1 MPAPRRGSTYIGRH
15 VSFGSGG
22 SDDGD
27 DDEAAEKLSLVFEIL
42 RLEKSMNNA
51 LTSARDEMEGLAAT
65 VSEKEAEA
73 AALEGELEGL
83 RRENE
88 SLGAA
93 AGRRDGAPEEPQRSK
108 SDSGAGGGRKQARR
122 PSFAASFLPRAKSEG
137 LFGRSFKAAKAAKQH
152 PLKWDDSTQN
162 TPATD
167 ASADSGSEFLPAAI
181 AARLKPASSS
191 RRASIDDPNDPH
203 SVMERARFDQSG
215 RSGGST
221 LSRRATLDV
230 AMIENGCARLRAEL
244 SSREERLQELHG
256 EKKANEERLRSLRE
270 EAAEGRVRSETRHD
284 VHAARVEALQ
294 RRKCEVTGSVRDKE
308 RLLAEMEGSLR
319 EAEERAAKLEGQAED
334 GRARLHEMEQ
344 RRADE
349 RRREGG
355 DGEPPSLATLEWDI
369 RECRIRHA
377 VHCSHMKAAVD
388 SLRHVLVVDKAD
400 DPTGLLGRR
409 RLADLTGEEREAV
422 GAMVDEIAQDV
433 DIQLSNMGRMMADM
447 RDRME
452 ELRRLSEPVAGGEEG
467 RAEEGRQKGGGNELL
482 ALSRECAEVF
492 GSFSDEVLRAVSS
505 TSMSPASGGD
515 SSARDAGA
523 ASTIANGGPGAPA
536 DDAFGGVRSI
546 LESIRRR
553 REDADLVREREGVET
568 KIAIVQGEIKRVQ
581 EAMEEENRLHEEVV
595 RRLTSKIDALTEGL
609 QGSRIAMSRCRD
621 ERGRA
626 LCRFQAII
634 WKESSRQMNG
644 DRGLYRAGPT
654 PPSSASLSGTTSCLS
669 SQGRGAPRADSRVR
683 GVWAGV
689 SPPDT

>member
-1 MPAPRRGSTYIGRH
+1 MPAVRRGSAYIGRH

-108 SDSGAGGGRKQARR
+108 SDSGAGGGRTGRKQARR

-137 LFGRSFKAAKAAKQH
+137 LFGRSFKAAKQPKQHPCLFGRSFKAARQPKQH

-215 RSGGST
+215 RSGSST

-294 RRKCEVTGSVRDKE
+294 RRKCDVTGSVRDKE

-319 EAEERAAKLEGQAED
+319 EAEERATKLAGQADD
-334 GRARLHEMEQ
+334 GRARMREMEQ

-355 DGEPPSLATLEWDI
+355 DDDPEPPSLATLEGD
-369 RECRIRHA
+369 
-377 VHCSHMKAAVD
+377 AATV
-388 SLRHVLVVDKAD
+388 S
-400 DPTGLLGRR
+400 RR
-409 RLADLTGEEREAV
+409 
-422 GAMVDEIAQDV
+422 
-433 DIQLSNMGRMMADM
+433 
-447 RDRME
+447 
-452 ELRRLSEPVAGGEEG
+452 P
-467 RAEEGRQKGGGNELL
+467 
-482 ALSRECAEVF
+482 SR
-492 GSFSDEVLRAVSS
+492 
-505 TSMSPASGGD
+505 
-515 SSARDAGA
+515 
-523 ASTIANGGPGAPA
+523 
-536 DDAFGGVRSI
+536 
-546 LESIRRR
+546 
-553 REDADLVREREGVET
+553 
-568 KIAIVQGEIKRVQ
+568 
-581 EAMEEENRLHEEVV
+581 
-595 RRLTSKIDALTEGL
+595 
-609 QGSRIAMSRCRD
+609 GSR
-621 ERGRA
+621 G
-626 LCRFQAII
+626 
-634 WKESSRQMNG
+634 
-644 DRGLYRAGPT
+644 T
-654 PPSSASLSGTTSCLS
+654 SASAESATPST
-669 SQGRGAPRADSRVR
+669 AA
-683 GVWAGV
+683 
-689 SPPDT
+689 T